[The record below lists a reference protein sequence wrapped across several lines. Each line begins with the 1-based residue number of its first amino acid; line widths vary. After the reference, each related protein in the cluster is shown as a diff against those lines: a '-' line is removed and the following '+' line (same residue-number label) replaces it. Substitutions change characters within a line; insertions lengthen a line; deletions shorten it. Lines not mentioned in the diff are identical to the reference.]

1 MERELAERML
11 AALASLNPGL
21 DEATRITQSMQDQE
35 EAKALRRHLG
45 AIMTEPVFEIV
56 MHIVRQ
62 YPDLDPDKERGSAAL
77 LIDP

>member
-11 AALASLNPGL
+11 AALKSLDPGL
-21 DEATRITQSMQDQE
+21 DEAARITEVMADRE

-45 AIMTEPVFEIV
+45 VLMAEPLYEIV

-62 YPDLDPDKERGSAAL
+62 YPELDPDAGPSSPLSAS
-77 LIDP
+77 DR